1 MKKILAPVLLITLL
15 IFSSCASM
23 RTLQQQNEKLIVGKW
38 SFIKSIIPEI
48 TDTDLKSTTEE
59 LINDELKE
67 IYFKYDKNNDFIA
80 FYKGKESNGTW
91 KISEDGTTIITDENG
106 SVSEMKIKVLSK
118 TELALVLDTDSYE
131 VLLYFSK

>member
-1 MKKILAPVLLITLL
+1 MKKTFAPVLLIVLL

-38 SFIKSIIPEI
+38 SFVKSMIPAI
-48 TDTDLKSTTEE
+48 TDVDLKSYTEK

-67 IYFKYDKNNDFIA
+67 IYFKYDKNNVFVA

-106 SVSEMKIKVLSK
+106 SVSEMKIKVISK

>member
-1 MKKILAPVLLITLL
+1 MKKTFAPVLLIVLL

-38 SFIKSIIPEI
+38 SFVKSMIPAI
-48 TDTDLKSTTEE
+48 TDVDLKSSTEK

-67 IYFKYDKNNDFIA
+67 IYFKYDKNNVFVA

-106 SVSEMKIKVLSK
+106 SVSEMKIKVISK